1 MCTYTDMDNRY
12 LFRVNSY
19 QLNINSVIITLAFV
33 KWALINESVF
43 PFFNDFFNVTVPFV
57 NATSSCANLL
67 VSQTNTSGVIQSNN
81 MSTTY
86 KNNMDCQWNI
96 SSNARVELVFF
107 RLHTQRSADN
117 VSVYDGGSLS
127 SPLIGTFSG
136 SSLPA
141 PITSSSSKLYARF
154 TSDSST
160 TYGGFRAHYRGKICV
175 TTHTAVKRKNPTPL
189 SVFAASNFVRV

>member
-1 MCTYTDMDNRY
+1 M
-12 LFRVNSY
+12 
-19 QLNINSVIITLAFV
+19 
-33 KWALINESVF
+33 
-43 PFFNDFFNVTVPFV
+43 FFDCFFFNVTVPFV
-57 NATSSCANLL
+57 SATSSCANLL

-86 KNNMDCQWNI
+86 TNNIDCQWNL

-107 RLHTQRSADN
+107 RLDIELSYDFVR
-117 VSVYDGGSLS
+117 VYDGGSSS

-160 TYGGFRAHYRGKICV
+160 TYGGFRAHYRGKMCV
-175 TTHTAVKRKNPTPL
+175 IKIWR
-189 SVFAASNFVRV
+189 

>member
-1 MCTYTDMDNRY
+1 MGIDLWVI
-12 LFRVNSY
+12 LF
-19 QLNINSVIITLAFV
+19 F
-33 KWALINESVF
+33 
-43 PFFNDFFNVTVPFV
+43 DCFFNVAVPFV
-57 NATSSCANLL
+57 SATSSCANLL

-160 TYGGFRAHYRGKICV
+160 TYGGFRAHYRGKMCV
-175 TTHTAVKRKNPTPL
+175 IKIWR
-189 SVFAASNFVRV
+189 